1 MQPRTVGFLE
11 PGIEAHQRNIE
22 RTMYI
27 IILGTAYPL
36 RGGIAH
42 YNALLYQELKKKHRV
57 EIITF
62 KRQYPALLFPGKTQ
76 VESSGELLRVPS
88 EALLDSIN
96 PVNWIAVGNEIRRRT
111 PDLLIMKYWLPFF
124 GPCFGTVARTAKKGT
139 NTRVLYICDN
149 VVPHEHRPGD
159 RVFTSYAFGA
169 GDFFIVQSD
178 AVERDLKALVPDAR
192 YRKVPHPVYNIF
204 GEPVDK
210 HAARRRLGITAERV
224 LLFFGYVRPYK
235 GLNVMLEAMVQI
247 ITRMKAALYVVG
259 EFYDDKDKYMNK
271 IAELGLESHVVV
283 NSDYVPN
290 DTVGLYFS
298 AADVVMLPYLS
309 ATQSGIAQIAYN
321 FNKPVIATN
330 VGGLAEVVRDGVT
343 GFVVPPNNPA
353 ALAEAVVRYFAEQRG
368 EEFARNV
375 AQEKQ
380 KYSWEAMA
388 RAIEDLMTLNP
399 EP

>member
-1 MQPRTVGFLE
+1 MR
-11 PGIEAHQRNIE
+11 
-22 RTMYI
+22 I

-42 YNALLYQELKKKHRV
+42 YNALLYQELCKKHTV
-57 EIITF
+57 EIVTF

-76 VESSGELLRVPS
+76 TESSGELLRVPS
-88 EALLDSIN
+88 EALVDSIN
-96 PVNWIAVGNEIRRRT
+96 PLNWIAVGREIRRRQ

-124 GPCFGTVARTAKKGT
+124 GPCFGTIARIVRKGT
-139 NTRVLYICDN
+139 KTRVLYICDN
-149 VVPHEHRPGD
+149 VVPHERRPGD
-159 RVFTSYAFGA
+159 RVFTTYAFGA

-178 AVERDLKALVPDAR
+178 AVERDLKALLPNAR

-204 GEPVDK
+204 GELLDK
-210 HAARRRLGITAERV
+210 QQARQRLGVTAERM

-235 GLNVMLEAMVQI
+235 GLNVMLEAMAQI
-247 ITRMKAALYVVG
+247 ITRIKATLYVVG
-259 EFYDDKDKYMNK
+259 EFYDDRDRYVKK

-283 NSDYVPN
+283 NADYVPN

-298 AADVVMLPYLS
+298 AADVVMLPYIS

-330 VGGLAEVVRDGVT
+330 VGGLAEVVHDGVT

-353 ALAEAVVRYFAEQRG
+353 ALADAVLRYFAEGR
-368 EEFARNV
+368 ENEFAANV
-375 AQEKQ
+375 AQEKR
-380 KYSWEAMA
+380 KYGWEAMA
-388 RAIEDLMTLNP
+388 SAIEDLMQSTS
-399 EP
+399 